1 VSATGGASR
10 IGARLRLAITASAVL
25 LASLCF
31 REGYPTPIYD
41 SLGYYILS
49 IVLRIQGLSAWPTDL
64 RTYGYPLFVAI
75 VTGFRDLPPEEV
87 RLATFVA
94 QLVVFLAVCHCV
106 SRKLAAIFRSETLG
120 VWAYGVGALN
130 PVLLIHTT
138 ELLSDLVSAV
148 LVQLCVALS
157 WKVPEEDA
165 AGGGVNRRVFLSF
178 LCAGAAVAVRPANAV
193 VVVALCAV
201 WALRAGRWR
210 EPGLSG
216 VVAALVGLIPPLV
229 PQTIINYG
237 LSGKLNPLLVAGLYG
252 QQRVWGMG
260 TIKYGTVLIDGRS
273 PFLTYLNPFYAGDP
287 GPRVFLLH
295 HPLRYLATLGLHAF
309 AMLDPDL
316 PFTYVTDLRPGYRW
330 PLGVLNAVL
339 LYLALVGLLLGA
351 WRALRRRKFD
361 ELEFVF
367 LSTLVVGSA
376 YLVLYLPVAV
386 ESRFGIPILSLAT
399 PLIVGAGWLWR
410 FGGIGPA
417 GKTAAALG
425 LPVWLTGCVLLS
437 AWISATQTD
446 RFVPSPGIPSVPA
459 LRR

>member
-1 VSATGGASR
+1 VSATGGAIR
-10 IGARLRLAITASAVL
+10 TGARLRLAITASAVL

-193 VVVALCAV
+193 VVVQT
-201 WALRAGRWR
+201 
-210 EPGLSG
+210 G
-216 VVAALVGLIPPLV
+216 VVTCPWAPASSFAPWHQTLVQAPLV
-229 PQTIINYG
+229 ALN
-237 LSGKLNPLLVAGLYG
+237 SGAGPTPATATREKLTSG
-252 QQRVWGMG
+252 
-260 TIKYGTVLIDGRS
+260 
-273 PFLTYLNPFYAGDP
+273 
-287 GPRVFLLH
+287 
-295 HPLRYLATLGLHAF
+295 
-309 AMLDPDL
+309 L
-316 PFTYVTDLRPGYRW
+316 PFRCGVPGSFTR
-330 PLGVLNAVL
+330 LG
-339 LYLALVGLLLGA
+339 
-351 WRALRRRKFD
+351 
-361 ELEFVF
+361 
-367 LSTLVVGSA
+367 T
-376 YLVLYLPVAV
+376 
-386 ESRFGIPILSLAT
+386 T
-399 PLIVGAGWLWR
+399 
-410 FGGIGPA
+410 
-417 GKTAAALG
+417 
-425 LPVWLTGCVLLS
+425 
-437 AWISATQTD
+437 
-446 RFVPSPGIPSVPA
+446 
-459 LRR
+459 